1 MISAGDLI
9 LLHDTR
15 LDGSHPQKLSDRWIA
30 PYKLTDATKIDDRG
44 TYKLAELDGTE
55 LKGIFLGHRI
65 KKFNVIVRHMGQY
78 TL

>member
-15 LDGSHPQKLSDRWIA
+15 IDRSHLHQLSDRWIE
-30 PYKLTDATKIDDRG
+30 PYKVTDATKKDDSG

-55 LKGIFLGHRI
+55 LEGIFSGDHI
-65 KKFNVIVRHMGQY
+65 KKFTIRREF
-78 TL
+78 